1 MSESD
6 FTEAKQLLLLLNN
19 QVCALESGNSSVL
32 LQTKIAHNVSSLNA
46 LTTKLQQGVDQLSP
60 QKRDIWTIKVRR
72 LLADFKLTK
81 ESVEKQFQ
89 SLNSATKLDQTHLRH
104 THNHQVQISEYVEEN
119 QQLEESLK
127 SADVLLEMVENVTN
141 SVTGQNQNLKR
152 IKRQVLDVVN
162 QFELSRSVLRMM
174 ERRMRMDQLI
184 VYGGIVFILLLVL
197 FLWWYR

>member
-1 MSESD
+1 MHSPPSYNKVSINYLHKNEI
-6 FTEAKQLLLLLNN
+6 FGQL
-19 QVCALESGNSSVL
+19 
-32 LQTKIAHNVSSLNA
+32 
-46 LTTKLQQGVDQLSP
+46 
-60 QKRDIWTIKVRR
+60 
-72 LLADFKLTK
+72 
-81 ESVEKQFQ
+81 SVEKQFQ